1 MVLILSKNNHCL
13 TTNNQTMKIRILG
26 NSIRLRLS
34 QTEVKNLSE
43 KNKVEEKT
51 HFGSAPDSMFI
62 YSLEK
67 KKTDKISASLSGNRI
82 QVFIPEKI
90 ADDWADSNEVSLENN
105 MPIGEDD
112 ALRILIEKDFK
123 CLTER
128 AEDESDLFPN
138 PVENC

>member
-1 MVLILSKNNHCL
+1 
-13 TTNNQTMKIRILG
+13 MKIRILG

-51 HFGSAPDSMFI
+51 HFGNTPDAIFI

-67 KKTDKISASLSGNRI
+67 KKINEIGASLSGSHVQI
-82 QVFIPEKI
+82 FIPEKM
-90 ADDWADSNEVSLENN
+90 ANDWATSNEISLENN
-105 MPIGEDD
+105 LLIGNGET
-112 ALRILIEKDFK
+112 LRLLIEKDFK

-128 AEDESDLFPN
+128 GEDESDLFPN
-138 PVENC
+138 PAESC